1 MIEIASLIYLL
12 IPPLIFA
19 IGWLRPVYACFVAVP
34 LAIAGAYTLREMF
47 REQKRHPLLKQ
58 HSYAKILV
66 ILVLL
71 FLWVIFSGVG
81 GFIWQNRW
89 DHMFRNAVFMDLVN
103 RPWPVM
109 QGDSALCYYL
119 GFWLPS
125 ALIGKVFGLQIGY
138 LFQVIWAYIGVVL
151 AVFLI
156 FKYIGAVKIRI
167 ILLFIFYSGLD
178 VLVYYAKGL
187 IDQQN
192 LISLT
197 MRLLSGE
204 HIELLLRYFNSSS
217 NTTLLFWL
225 YNQIIPFWVGFMLIL
240 LQKRSQSIIVI
251 FSLLVLYS
259 PFPCVTLC
267 PLIVYMIFRNRNIQL
282 SKFRE
287 IMVVLKDNCCVE
299 TLCAIPFL
307 VIVGLYYLS
316 NIATGKVRFLGLSPS
331 KILFF
336 SIFFIYEF
344 GLYLAVL
351 HNDNRNDPIL
361 GILLVTTA
369 VCSFIV
375 LGNSYDFAWRTCI
388 PLSFYIMLLIAKK
401 LIAIKTG
408 KRLGVCLLVLL
419 CIGAITPAAEMMR
432 TTWGELRVLAGESSA
447 RSDAL
452 DSVFIKEN
460 NECYENFIGNTD
472 SFFFSYLC
480 KNRHEQI

>member
-1 MIEIASLIYLL
+1 MIEIASFIYLL

-19 IGWLRPVYACFVAVP
+19 LGWLRPVYVCIVAVP
-34 LAIAGAYTLREMF
+34 LAIAGTYTLREML
-47 REQKRHPLLKQ
+47 REQRRTPCEKQ
-58 HSYAKILV
+58 CSYAKVII

-71 FLWVIFSGVG
+71 LLWVIFSGVG

-89 DHMFRNAVFMDLVN
+89 DHKFRNAVFMDLVN
-103 RPWPVM
+103 RPWPVI

-138 LFQVIWAYIGVVL
+138 LFQVIWAYLGVVL

-156 FKYIGAVKIRI
+156 FEYIGAVKIRI
-167 ILLFIFYSGLD
+167 ILLVIFYSGLD
-178 VLVYYAKGL
+178 VLVHYAKGL
-187 IDQQN
+187 AVQSN
-192 LISLT
+192 LIALT

-240 LQKRSQSIIVI
+240 LRKRSQSIIVI

-267 PLIVYMIFRNRNIQL
+267 PLIVYMIFRNRNVQL
-282 SKFRE
+282 SKFKE
-287 IMVVLKDNCCVE
+287 VMVAVKDNCCVE
-299 TLCAIPFL
+299 TLCVIPFL

-316 NIATGKVRFLGLSPS
+316 NIATGKVRLLALSPFT
-331 KILFF
+331 ILLF
-336 SIFFIYEF
+336 STFFICEF

-351 HNDNRNDPIL
+351 YKDNQSDPIL
-361 GILLVTTA
+361 RILLLTTA
-369 VCSFIV
+369 ICSFIV

-401 LIAIKTG
+401 LIAIKNEG
-408 KRLGVCLLVLL
+408 RLGICLLVLL
-419 CIGAITPAAEMMR
+419 CFGAITPATEMMR
-432 TTWGELRVLAGESSA
+432 TTWGELSVLAGETSA
-447 RSDAL
+447 RSDTL
-452 DSVFIKEN
+452 DSVFSKEN

-472 SFFFSYLC
+472 SIFFSYLC
-480 KNRHEQI
+480 KNGNERK